1 MTWAMK
7 SLGNVSDK
15 QEVLTRIQLLQPNS
29 PRGWGKMTPH
39 QMICHLNDSF
49 KSVIGEREVLGD
61 KSNLLTRSVVR
72 WIALYAPLKWPH
84 GVPTMPENDQEQGG
98 TSPEDFKSD
107 LNDLTEMIERVTSPA
122 RDFQWR
128 GIRCLRKCLSA
139 TGCAG
144 AICTSII
151 ICVNL
156 EFE

>member
-1 MTWAMK
+1 MK
-7 SLGNVSDK
+7 SLGNVKDK
-15 QEVLTRIQLLQPNS
+15 REVMARMQLLQPDS
-29 PRGWGKMTPH
+29 RRRWGRMTPH

-122 RDFQWR
+122 RDFHWR
-128 GIRCLRKCLSA
+128 RHPLFAEMSNRDWMRWGYLHVDHHLRQF
-139 TGCAG
+139 G
-144 AICTSII
+144 
-151 ICVNL
+151 V
-156 EFE
+156 